1 MLKVKCPYC
10 GTRDISEFS
19 CHGEAHIP
27 RPTNT
32 HKLSEKQWGDYVFF
46 RTNTK
51 GVHADRWMH
60 AAGCRQW
67 FNMLRNTATDEIIE
81 TYKIGD
87 KPKSGKN
94 NGKR

>member
-19 CHGEAHIP
+19 CHGEAHIA
-27 RPTNT
+27 RPVNT
-32 HKLSEKQWGDYVFF
+32 HKLSEKEWGNYVFF
-46 RTNTK
+46 RKNTK
-51 GVHADRWMH
+51 GIHADRWMH

-81 TYKIGD
+81 TYKIGT

-94 NGKR
+94 